1 MTKCALTV
9 LIALVALQVCTAAS
23 LRALNEDPST
33 TIPPRPSGP
42 FMYTYV
48 SPYAGDLGGY
58 NIRATFNSIQHI
70 SFNSAN
76 SMVYVVD
83 THTVMGINNTDVV
96 TIAGTGQP
104 GSTGDGGSSRTATL
118 NTPTN
123 AIYVEKYNKLYI
135 SESIGYRI
143 REVDLS
149 TLTINTICGTGVSGT
164 YNGDNKQCTTAT
176 IYPYALAF
184 DDVRDV
190 LYIAGEQNR
199 IRALK
204 ISTGVIITVAGTGSA
219 GTTGDGGYATSA
231 TIGQVKTMFM
241 DSVNNKL
248 YFAESNYGKIRVI
261 NFNSGIISKVAG
273 TGTTGYSGDNNFATS
288 AQFSD
293 IRSINV
299 DVSANMMY
307 ICDTVNARMRYIDMT
322 SGVVK
327 SVTTTDYASD
337 YGDYID
343 QLSFAKPIATA
354 FDYYNEQ
361 AYIVSRDNRI
371 VVASGFPL
379 TPVATTEP
387 PFGTTTLDPAPGPT
401 TLAPGPAPGP
411 STVQPGPAPGPTTLA
426 PGPAPGP
433 STDSP
438 VPGPSTDSPAP
449 GPSPPGP
456 SSPTT
461 IPPTTPGATTTSPPI
476 EVSAIS
482 TVSSSVTGDASKI
495 PSPTGNAVVL
505 YKSSAATSTVSIKP
519 SQTALPTN
527 GRISKII
534 LQYQVTELSGTVD
547 IRVYAYDG
555 DKRSQNSKLFRVS
568 SKGTQNG
575 DVTSIFSGRRVE
587 QVVVSGRQITY
598 GIEAVTSNT
607 ALHIDKEAAVQIKYT
622 LDGSTSAA
630 CVASYV
636 SFVIIVVV
644 VVTTLLY

>member
-1 MTKCALTV
+1 
-9 LIALVALQVCTAAS
+9 
-23 LRALNEDPST
+23 
-33 TIPPRPSGP
+33 
-42 FMYTYV
+42 MYTYV

-58 NIRATFNSIQHI
+58 NFRAQFNSIQHV
-70 SFNSAN
+70 SFNGAIG
-76 SMVYVVD
+76 MVYVVD
-83 THTVMGINNTDVV
+83 THTVIGINNTDVV

-104 GSTGDGGSSRTATL
+104 GSTGDGGSSITATL

-123 AIYVEKYNKLYI
+123 AIYVEKYNKVYI
-135 SESIGYRI
+135 AESLGYRI

-149 TLTINTICGTGVSGT
+149 TMTINTICGTGVSGT

-219 GTTGDGGYATSA
+219 GTAGDGGYATSA

-261 NFNSGIISKVAG
+261 NVSSGIISKVAG

-307 ICDTVNARMRYIDMT
+307 ICDTANARMRYIDMT

-327 SVTTTDYASD
+327 SVTTTSYTSD

-379 TPVATTEP
+379 TPVATTES
-387 PFGTTTLDPAPGPT
+387 PFGTTTLDPAPGPS
-401 TLAPGPAPGP
+401 TLAPAPAPGP
-411 STVQPGPAPGPTTLA
+411 STVQPGPAPGPTTLAPGPAPGPTTLA

-449 GPSPPGP
+449 GPSPPGPAPGP